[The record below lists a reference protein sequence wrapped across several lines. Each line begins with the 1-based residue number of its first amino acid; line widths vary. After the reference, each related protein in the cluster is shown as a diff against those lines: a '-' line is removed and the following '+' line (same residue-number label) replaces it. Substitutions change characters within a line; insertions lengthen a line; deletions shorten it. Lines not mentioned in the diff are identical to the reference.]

1 MIKPALLSLCA
12 LSMLGGPALASDE
25 VELSALE
32 GAAYSEASEGVVQ
45 LLCQSAIDD
54 RYFLSRAIVLNL
66 GQSDRP
72 YEVLLTARHAV
83 MDSGGSRDCQVRGQD
98 EDDGHVTAIISSDA
112 AEELVSDF
120 NHDWAVLRTG
130 NRFPAS
136 FPRVRA
142 ASFGRGHQ
150 GQLSM
155 LVKAVDYDACQ
166 ITAAPEQMEDD
177 RLIFHDCNSRPGL
190 SGSPMM
196 AVLNGQSYVVGVH
209 LGRFVM
215 LNENSRHYSVARR
228 LSDDF
233 LEALIA
239 VLEDDQ
245 QP

>member
-1 MIKPALLSLCA
+1 MIKPALLSISVFLM
-12 LSMLGGPALASDE
+12 SGGLAFASDE

-45 LLCQSAIDD
+45 LLCQSRVDGG
-54 RYFLSRAIVLNL
+54 YFLSRAIVLDL
-66 GQSDRP
+66 GQTDRP

-83 MDSGGSRDCQVRGQD
+83 MDSAGSRDCHVRGQD
-98 EDDGHVTAIISSDA
+98 EDDGHVTAIISSNA
-112 AEELVSDF
+112 AENLVNDF

-130 NRFPAS
+130 DRFHSS

-142 ASFGRGHQ
+142 ASFNRGNQ

-196 AVLNGQSYVVGVH
+196 AMLDGRSYVVGVH
-209 LGRFVM
+209 LGHFVM
-215 LNENSRHYSVARR
+215 LNENWRHYSVARR

-233 LEALIA
+233 LEALLA
-239 VLEDDQ
+239 VLEDE
-245 QP
+245 